1 MANIGAI
8 DEIVN
13 NENLLLQA
21 GSDTFILMQ
30 DCRFNLDRPISR
42 QTTSGGGV
50 VYFFGSGDNSIDFTL
65 LLSTPEME
73 DNTSTANTL
82 IGLTKRLTNGN
93 LYPVTWHIKATDV
106 SGTTKTIEFGIKII
120 QDNGKVHFASHPN
133 NNSYVKLKPF
143 DLIAGKNIYGSWGG
157 SSDPQK
163 IANSISEND
172 SKMIIKIFKN

>member
-1 MANIGAI
+1 MAIGAI

-73 DNTSTANTL
+73 DTGATGL
-82 IGLTKRLTNGN
+82 IGLTKRDANGALTSMAITI
-93 LYPVTWHIKATDV
+93 VATDV
-106 SGTTKTIEFGIKII
+106 NGASKTITATGVLPHLEVQRMAGIGGIVFNGRI
-120 QDNGKVHFASHPN
+120 QLTGDTVTVA
-133 NNSYVKLKPF
+133 
-143 DLIAGKNIYGSWGG
+143 
-157 SSDPQK
+157 
-163 IANSISEND
+163 
-172 SKMIIKIFKN
+172 

>member
-1 MANIGAI
+1 MADIGAI
-8 DEIVN
+8 GELVN
-13 NENLLLQA
+13 NEKLLLQT
-21 GSDTFILMQ
+21 GSDTFVLMQ

-106 SGTTKTIEFGIKII
+106 SGLTKTIEAKGVLPHLEVQRMAGVGGVVFNGRI
-120 QDNGKVHFASHPN
+120 Q
-133 NNSYVKLKPF
+133 
-143 DLIAGKNIYGSWGG
+143 ITT
-157 SSDPQK
+157 
-163 IANSISEND
+163 D
-172 SKMIIKIFKN
+172 SVTVA